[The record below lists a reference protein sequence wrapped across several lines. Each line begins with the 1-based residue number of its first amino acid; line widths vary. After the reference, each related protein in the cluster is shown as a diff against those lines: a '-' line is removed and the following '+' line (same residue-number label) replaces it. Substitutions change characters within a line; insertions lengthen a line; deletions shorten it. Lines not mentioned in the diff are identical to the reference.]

1 MATATKTRRKPA
13 AKTTRPAAK
22 RPAAAKK
29 AAKKTAPAKAAGKP
43 AKKMPAA
50 TDQKVVRDGFTMPQA
65 DYDKI
70 KILKALCLKNG
81 VEVKKSQLLR
91 AGLIALE
98 ALAVAELLKRIAAL
112 APVKAGRKK
121 KKAQ

>member
-29 AAKKTAPAKAAGKP
+29 AVRKAVPAKAAARPKKIP
-43 AKKMPAA
+43 AAA

-70 KILKALCLKNG
+70 KSLKALCLKNG

-98 ALAVAELLKRIAAL
+98 ALAVAELLKRIGAL
-112 APVKAGRKK
+112 VPVKAGRKK
-121 KKAQ
+121 KKA